1 MSQLGLWKFLITVLF
16 VFTVLVTVIKIGT
29 EPKRLLEWLLDMILV
44 GTKSKLE
51 LEKDENSF
59 SNFLNESIIEPM
71 NQ

>member
-29 EPKRLLEWLLDMILV
+29 ELKRLLEWLLDMILV

>member
-29 EPKRLLEWLLDMILV
+29 ELKRLLEWLLDMILV

-59 SNFLNESIIEPM
+59 SNFLNESIIESM